1 MLDDR
6 GGPGAIFLAAAR
18 EVQQLLLLDAMHST
32 PGFQVQSAY
41 QPTQQVGGDFFQVA
55 PLRDGRILVMVG
67 DVSGKGLKAA
77 MNVSLIVGAIKMVAE
92 STSSPAAILTEL
104 NAGLHG
110 RLQNGFATCLALA
123 LAPDGTCTS
132 ATAGH
137 PAPFLNDREIDLPG
151 SLPLGMLS
159 TAEYT
164 ETVTPLRQGDLLTL
178 YSDGLLEARGKG
190 GELYGFA
197 RLQSLIATRPSA
209 QQALQA
215 AIDFGQDDDITVL
228 TITRLPLPHPEL
240 VAHATPVLAPA

>member
-1 MLDDR
+1 
-6 GGPGAIFLAAAR
+6 
-18 EVQQLLLLDAMHST
+18 
-32 PGFQVQSAY
+32 
-41 QPTQQVGGDFFQVA
+41 
-55 PLRDGRILVMVG
+55 MVG

-77 MNVSLIVGAIKMVAE
+77 MNVSLIVGAIKMVTE
-92 STSSPAAILTEL
+92 SNCSPAAILEGL

-197 RLQSLIATRPSA
+197 RLQTLIATRPSA
-209 QQALQA
+209 QKALQA

-228 TITRLPLPHPEL
+228 TITRLPLPHTEL